1 MTYLEFY
8 QAWAD
13 LVMPDS
19 QFLMEAPNTIDCTY
33 PSSVSSYLVLPLV
46 LIGITV
52 FFLWFSYLWMSRKK
66 PKKGTWIT
74 LIIYILLLIVVT
86 KFNSSDSDSYYKLE
100 CKYIYNTVE
109 ELKDYNTFEESSIK
123 YPDKDYTVEEFEK
136 NLVILSPDASPKQI
150 ELAKTVF
157 ENCLK
162 NLPSDYQ
169 VNHSSIVR
177 RCITN
182 VDTETIFRSK
192 DVEIYKNNSIKKLR
206 NIH

>member
-8 QAWAD
+8 QAWLD
-13 LVMPDS
+13 LVK
-19 QFLMEAPNTIDCTY
+19 ENTNYHDVSDTKCFKYSII
-33 PSSVSSYLVLPLV
+33 SS
-46 LIGITV
+46 
-52 FFLWFSYLWMSRKK
+52 
-66 PKKGTWIT
+66 
-74 LIIYILLLIVVT
+74 LIIYSLVIIISDYEIII
-86 KFNSSDSDSYYKLE
+86 KFIFIIFTLMCSFIGYELYTYKGQFSWTE
-100 CKYIYNTVE
+100 
-109 ELKDYNTFEESSIK
+109 
-123 YPDKDYTVEEFEK
+123 YPEKDYTVKEFQENMTRIGQK
-136 NLVILSPDASPKQI
+136 ASPEQI